1 MELFARS
8 EKRLLVI
15 RENRNPIIYDDVP
28 PIEFLKESENV
39 DTSFPIVMEN
49 WGIHSH
55 RKLLCYLRSNLKVR
69 SNFNVAYSTS

>member
-15 RENRNPIIYDDVP
+15 RENRNSIIYDDVP
-28 PIEFLKESENV
+28 PIKFLKESENV
-39 DTSFPIVMEN
+39 NTSLPIEMEN

-55 RKLLCYLRSNLKVR
+55 RELLCYFRSDLKVR
-69 SNFNVAYSTS
+69 SNFNVTYSTS

>member
-28 PIEFLKESENV
+28 PIEFLEESENV

-55 RKLLCYLRSNLKVR
+55 RELLCYLRSYLKVR
-69 SNFNVAYSTS
+69 SDLNVTYSTS